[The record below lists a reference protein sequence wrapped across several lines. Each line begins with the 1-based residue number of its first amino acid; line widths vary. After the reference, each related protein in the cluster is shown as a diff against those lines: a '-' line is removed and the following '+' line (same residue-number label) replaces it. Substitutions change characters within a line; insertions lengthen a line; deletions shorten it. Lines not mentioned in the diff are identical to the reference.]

1 MSRKKR
7 KDLKRFIAPDSKY
20 NNQKISKFINRIMIQ
35 GKKRIAKKIVYA
47 ALDKLSKE
55 TSSTAVEAFETALKN
70 TMPLM
75 EVKSRRVGGSTYQ
88 VPMEVRPDR
97 ALTLAMRWLIGN
109 ARSRSGRSMQD
120 KLANELIDAFN
131 NAGASIKKREDTH
144 KMAEANKAFAHFR
157 W

>member
-7 KDLKRFIAPDSKY
+7 KDYKRYITPDSKY
-20 NNQKISKFINRIMIQ
+20 NSQKISKFINRIMIQ
-35 GKKRIAKKIVYA
+35 GKKRIAEKIVYA
-47 ALDKLSKE
+47 ALEKLSKE
-55 TSSTAVEAFETALKN
+55 TSSPVVEAFESAIRN

-97 ALTLAMRWLIGN
+97 ALTLSMRWLVAN
-109 ARSRSGRSMQD
+109 ARSRSGRSMHD

-131 NAGASIKKREDTH
+131 NVGITIKKREDTH